1 MKDSRRKIHW
11 PTKVLSNKNYIQ
23 EVSIDGKKTS
33 RFYARVGYY
42 ELYASQVMRSGNCL
56 TLLSNPPVFS
66 LDCFRNINLLEDITR
81 FVFWTFNNAFVTNLE
96 KYLLTL
102 SFEEIKSAQDLLQS
116 NPEAY
121 FNINETEVD
130 EELLWCKLKNE
141 NLKKDAKFS
150 KIFQKDLD
158 NRSIVLQLLEC
169 LINSSNNKVNDTE
182 LSSHLFLE
190 MVNPVFNTTK
200 NTLEYIE
207 SKILE
212 AKFPHNIFRS
222 IEKNKK
228 GGNPTGLNAEIAAMV
243 FLFQEKGYFKPT
255 FTFKEVFKA
264 FGNYTENQAGKDYD
278 YSFFSGE
285 YHFKKNLD
293 LLIAIDIQDFSKS

>member
-42 ELYASQVMRSGNCL
+42 ELYSAQVMRSGNCL

-66 LDCFRNINLLEDITR
+66 LDCFKNINLLEDITR
-81 FVFWTFNNAFVTNLE
+81 FVFWTFNIAFVTNLE
-96 KYLLTL
+96 KYLQTL
-102 SFEEIKSAQDLLQS
+102 SFEEIKSAQDLLLS

-141 NLKKDAKFS
+141 NLKKDAKFN
-150 KIFQKDLD
+150 KMFQKDVE
-158 NRSIVLQLLEC
+158 NRRIVLQLLGN
-169 LINSSNNKVNDTE
+169 LITDSTNKTISSKTPSPE
-182 LSSHLFLE
+182 LPE
-190 MVNPVFNTTK
+190 MVNPVFDTTK

-243 FLFQEKGYFKPT
+243 SLFQEKGYFKPE

-293 LLIAIDIQDFSKS
+293 LLSAIDIQDFSKP

>member
-66 LDCFRNINLLEDITR
+66 LDCFKNINLLEDITR
-81 FVFWTFNNAFVTNLE
+81 FVFWTFNSAFVTNLG
-96 KYLLTL
+96 KYLQTL

-121 FNINETEVD
+121 FNINETEAD

-141 NLKKDAKFS
+141 NLKKDAKFN
-150 KIFQKDLD
+150 KLFQRDID
-158 NRSIVLQLLEC
+158 NRRTVLEVLGK
-169 LINSSNNKVNDTE
+169 LISGTTPKTTNTE
-182 LSSHLFLE
+182 AVPSEFLE
-190 MVNPVFNTTK
+190 MVNPVFDTTK

-243 FLFQEKGYFKPT
+243 SLFQEKGYFKPE